1 MTSQPPPYQPAPQ
14 TPQGPTTPATAAAA
28 RNRFGLAALIAGI
41 VAFVGAFI
49 PIFNFLAVLI
59 ALAAVVLGIIG
70 IIRTGPKGSAVAGAV
85 LGFIALVL
93 SSILAIVYTF
103 LFFGNLLDPAGS
115 PDGVLDTTEIPLV
128 YQVEGT
134 GSDVDITYTISADG
148 VETTEQVTSQRL
160 PFEED
165 FDVAFGGA
173 DTYASYTLTA
183 VNGADD
189 GTVICRIILDG
200 RILVEQE
207 SSGAYA
213 TASCTTSASELLDQE
228 GGSQ

>member
-1 MTSQPPPYQPAPQ
+1 MSYQPPPYQPAPQ
-14 TPQGPTTPATAAAA
+14 TPPGPAIPASGGRA

-49 PIFNFLAVLI
+49 PVFNFLAVLI

-93 SSILAIVYTF
+93 SSILAIVYTV
-103 LFFGNLLDPAGS
+103 LFFGHLIGASTGTDELDGS
-115 PDGVLDTTEIPLV
+115 EIPLV
-128 YQVEGT
+128 YQVDGT
-134 GSDVDITYTISADG
+134 GSDVDITYTVSADG

-213 TASCTTSASELLDQE
+213 TASCTANASELLDQ
-228 GGSQ
+228 

>member
-85 LGFIALVL
+85 IGFIALVL

-103 LFFGNLLDPAGS
+103 LFFGHLIGASTGTDELDG
-115 PDGVLDTTEIPLV
+115 TEIPLV
-128 YQVEGT
+128 YQVDGT

-213 TASCTTSASELLDQE
+213 TASCTTSASELLDQ
-228 GGSQ
+228 

>member
-1 MTSQPPPYQPAPQ
+1 MSYQQPQHQPQPSGPNPPGAPGA
-14 TPQGPTTPATAAAA
+14 PPT
-28 RNRFGLAALIAGI
+28 RNRFGLFALIAGI

-70 IIRTGPKGSAVAGAV
+70 LIRTGPKGSAVAGAV
-85 LGFIALVL
+85 IGFIALVL
-93 SSILAIVYTF
+93 SSILAIVYTIV
-103 LFFGNLLDPAGS
+103 FFGNLLDPAGS
-115 PDGVLDTTEIPLV
+115 PGGVLDDTEIPLV
-128 YQVEGT
+128 YQVDGT

-165 FDVAFGGA
+165 VDVAFGGA

-183 VNGADD
+183 VNGAGD

-213 TASCTTSASELLDQE
+213 TASCTTNASELLDQ
-228 GGSQ
+228 

>member
-14 TPQGPTTPATAAAA
+14 TPPGHTTPASGAPA

-103 LFFGNLLDPAGS
+103 VFFGNLLDPAGS
-115 PDGVLDTTEIPLV
+115 PDGVLGAEIPLV
-128 YQVEGT
+128 YQVDGT
-134 GSDVDITYTISADG
+134 GSDVDITYTVSTDG

-165 FDVAFGGA
+165 FDVAYGGA
-173 DTYASYTLTA
+173 DSYASYTLTA

-213 TASCTTSASELLDQE
+213 TASCTTNASELLDQ
-228 GGSQ
+228 

>member
-14 TPQGPTTPATAAAA
+14 TPPGPTPASGTRA

-49 PIFNFLAVLI
+49 PIFNFAAVLI

-85 LGFIALVL
+85 IGFIALVL
-93 SSILAIVYTF
+93 SSILAIVYTVF
-103 LFFGNLLDPAGS
+103 FFGNLLDPAGS
-115 PDGVLDTTEIPLV
+115 PDGVVDAEIPLV
-128 YQVEGT
+128 YQVDGT
-134 GSDVDITYTISADG
+134 GSDVDITYTVSADG

-213 TASCTTSASELLDQE
+213 TASCTTSASELLDQ
-228 GGSQ
+228 